1 MDSDSVSDPDPYFL
15 SKILR
20 FDNIFFSLA
29 TKVSRL
35 VPVQAG
41 PVIKWPPESG
51 PRFKMKFMI
60 MDLRIL
66 IQEYYLQIRNTG
78 YGNLKKGNTQTICL
92 SMISHFISDPK
103 ITR

>member
-1 MDSDSVSDPDPYFL
+1 
-15 SKILR
+15 
-20 FDNIFFSLA
+20 
-29 TKVSRL
+29 
-35 VPVQAG
+35 
-41 PVIKWPPESG
+41 
-51 PRFKMKFMI
+51 

-78 YGNLKKGNTQTICL
+78 YGNLKKGNTQTIYL